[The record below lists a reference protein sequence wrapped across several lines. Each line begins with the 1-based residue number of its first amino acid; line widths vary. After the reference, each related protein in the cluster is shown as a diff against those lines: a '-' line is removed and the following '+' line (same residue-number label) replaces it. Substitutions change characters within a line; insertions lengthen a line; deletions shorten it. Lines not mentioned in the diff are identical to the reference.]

1 MSNPIKLG
9 LVGIGRAGWGMH
21 VSDIEKKPDK
31 YQYVAACDL
40 LPERVQ
46 KMVDKFGCKG
56 YSNIDDM
63 LADTDAE
70 IVCIATRSCD
80 HFEHG
85 VKVLKSGKDLLMEKP
100 IGLTLKQA
108 EDLFA
113 TAKAEGR

>member
-56 YSNIDDM
+56 SVSGMFAMM
-63 LADTDAE
+63 LLAGTLLA
-70 IVCIATRSCD
+70 
-80 HFEHG
+80 
-85 VKVLKSGKDLLMEKP
+85 LKKK
-100 IGLTLKQA
+100 KQ
-108 EDLFA
+108 
-113 TAKAEGR
+113 